1 MKKRMSG
8 ITSLLLLSALAAA
21 SAPVPAL
28 RFPMFSGQ
36 TKQDHSAHAGHQA
49 CIDAERESLARGEG
63 FGMALPADHAGYP
76 GPRHVLDLATELK
89 LSPDQVRALQK
100 LFDEMKQKAQQRAG
114 EIQAAQ
120 ELLEKMF
127 RENHSEA
134 DLREQSFRVD
144 SIYAELRWVHLSA
157 HLAAR
162 KLLSPE
168 QVAAYERLRPPGAS
182 PR

>member
-1 MKKRMSG
+1 VKKRISG
-8 ITSLLLLSALAAA
+8 IASLLLISALAAA

-28 RFPMFSGQ
+28 RFPMLSGQ
-36 TKQDHSAHAGHQA
+36 TKQEHSAHAGHQA
-49 CIDAERESLARGEG
+49 CLDAQRDALAKGEG

-89 LSPDQVRALQK
+89 LSPAQVRAFQK
-100 LFDEMKQKAQQRAG
+100 LFDDMKQKAQQRAG

-127 RENHSEA
+127 RENRSEA

-157 HLAAR
+157 HFAAR

-168 QVAAYERLRPPGAS
+168 QVAAYVRLRAPHSPGN
-182 PR
+182 

>member
-1 MKKRMSG
+1 MSG
-8 ITSLLLLSALAAA
+8 IASLLLIAALAAA

-28 RFPMFSGQ
+28 RFPLPSSQ
-36 TKQDHSAHAGHQA
+36 TKQEHSAHAGHQA
-49 CIDAERESLARGEG
+49 CLDAQRDALAKGEG

-89 LSPDQVRALQK
+89 LSPAQVRA
-100 LFDEMKQKAQQRAG
+100 F
-114 EIQAAQ
+114 
-120 ELLEKMF
+120 EKMF
-127 RENHSEA
+127 GENRSEA

-168 QVAAYERLRPPGAS
+168 QVAAYVRLRAPRPPGN
-182 PR
+182 